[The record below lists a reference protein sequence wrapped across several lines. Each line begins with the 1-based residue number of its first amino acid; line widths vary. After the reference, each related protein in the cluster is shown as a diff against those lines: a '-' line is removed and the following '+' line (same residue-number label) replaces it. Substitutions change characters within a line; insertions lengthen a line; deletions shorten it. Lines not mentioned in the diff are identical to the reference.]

1 MKKWEALGGEE
12 KASSW
17 CIHSQPANQRP
28 AAAAA
33 SSSAAAG
40 SEAAQHKAQ
49 AVEEKKK
56 KKKHVDSFFLFFFL
70 IPYLSHTH
78 YYTIRNSFLL
88 FFIIIFIFFLIILLG
103 ILLCNHSNWDH
114 GTRPIP
120 MPTTFLLTIFPQG
133 VLSVCVSLPSSSSRQ
148 WTFPAHTETINSSAV
163 DISWTRLLWLMP
175 CLLYAL

>member
-56 KKKHVDSFFLFFFL
+56 KKKTLILSFFFSFFLIYPTPTTTPSEILFFFFYYYFFLFF
-70 IPYLSHTH
+70 
-78 YYTIRNSFLL
+78 LL
-88 FFIIIFIFFLIILLG
+88 LLLG

-120 MPTTFLLTIFPQG
+120 VPTTFLLTIFPQG
-133 VLSVCVSLPSSSSRQ
+133 VLSVVRVFAILLIKRQ